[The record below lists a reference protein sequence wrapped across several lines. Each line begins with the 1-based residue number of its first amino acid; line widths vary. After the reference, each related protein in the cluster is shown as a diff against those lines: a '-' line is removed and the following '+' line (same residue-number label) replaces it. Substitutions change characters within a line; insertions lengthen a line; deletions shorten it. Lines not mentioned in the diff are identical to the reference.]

1 MTDVIRNIA
10 EIDDDRPRDHRPV
23 VREAAQSAYD
33 ALFAVPQD
41 DPVPGVGRDLRH
53 LIAARAAWLEADR
66 SAADWYLARTGGMAD
81 AADLAVGGADG
92 AAGVR
97 AGRRLRAALRHVD
110 ALVTRPAS
118 TTADDLAGLGA
129 AGWSAAEI
137 VVLGQIVGLVSY
149 QVRVAQALRVQD
161 DLFGHE
167 IHEEGSR

>member
-1 MTDVIRNIA
+1 MT
-10 EIDDDRPRDHRPV
+10 
-23 VREAAQSAYD
+23 AACTA
-33 ALFAVPQD
+33 
-41 DPVPGVGRDLRH
+41 
-53 LIAARAAWLEADR
+53 
-66 SAADWYLARTGGMAD
+66 
-81 AADLAVGGADG
+81 
-92 AAGVR
+92 
-97 AGRRLRAALRHVD
+97 D

-149 QVRVAQALRVQD
+149 QVRVARALRVQD